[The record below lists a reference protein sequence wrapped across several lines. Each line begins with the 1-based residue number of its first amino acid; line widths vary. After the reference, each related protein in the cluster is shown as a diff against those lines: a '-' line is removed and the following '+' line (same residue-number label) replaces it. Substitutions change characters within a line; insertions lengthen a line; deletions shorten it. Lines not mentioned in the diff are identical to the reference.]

1 MSQLS
6 KIAVLFMACALS
18 LSARTQVRGWCEQG
32 NKTVVATG
40 VSGAPKVQGSYP
52 QCTVTVRISP
62 AGALM
67 AIFADDAGT
76 VKANPFTAAVSGYY
90 FFYVDNGK
98 YDITLSGTVAPPFT
112 LSDVVVTN
120 VIGSAAVPT
129 GVGVGNGTAWSGV
142 VAASQLQ
149 HLRRKPNV
157 TGTQYEFATEPTLVA
172 SDYNFPAQSPA
183 DGDLIAGDKLIT
195 LTPVPLGVNWN
206 DAGNSHWLYVSGG
219 TDAAGACYILTT
231 GPGTAV
237 SGAASGTLT
246 LHCAAQ
252 HRGAYTVASAS
263 GGIAEAVQAA
273 PTTGMT
279 GDSTE
284 IRIPNLATVYAPIT
298 VASRK
303 IAFTGIDTNGAS
315 VTRDASFV
323 VGHTFHLGTGAQ
335 VHFERM
341 SIGAASN
348 IPNYASIYCGAGAST
363 RIVDVQ
369 IVHGFYGVLNNGCE
383 SMFIRGLIWMNGLV
397 DGPPLAGIRLT
408 HPGGGTLNNVMISD
422 SIVGGYTTGANIPT
436 VGLYISNT
444 DGLTVQNS
452 WFGGNADG
460 IFLEGAAGE
469 FIQNIWLDNVAIDS
483 FTTFGIGFAGNASA
497 FNTIRITDSHI
508 NGQHAGT
515 TSNCIDIGGT
525 YGTGNVTSLQLLN
538 NNIEDCHRNGIW
550 LGPGAVGSK
559 DIRIAGNR
567 IINNNASVGGYHG
580 VMLANGTTGVSITGN
595 TIGNKGEGAGLH
607 AYGILAIGT
616 LTDAVIEGND
626 LSDNG
631 TGPLSLGGALTRVLI
646 ANNKGIDDV
655 IGNVASGA
663 TIAAPLNP
671 VFEVTGTTSIAN
683 ITGGWTGREI
693 TLIFTN
699 AAPGG
704 VGTGGNIAKAQTV
717 SQNQALPLVFNGT
730 NWYPG
735 GGGGTLIT
743 ASKYNFSAQ
752 APGGTLTAATPAT
765 ITLAPVPRGVNHDD
779 AGHYLYISGG
789 TGTAEAVLI
798 TGGAGH
804 AGDATGTITFTPA
817 NTHTGAW
824 TIRSASAGIKE
835 AANVL
840 NGIGTITLISGVQ
853 NIYASLIL
861 PTTISLIGQGT
872 SNINGNPATIL
883 YWLGG
888 AHPAIIVAGNPAGYD
903 LDLYTSAMG
912 YGIHRNYGLY
922 SASGLGDGI
931 WVGGDPAG
939 ALTPANW
946 QGDFTNFEYLRVTNF
961 TNALVYQLANFVTF
975 SNCGFNGNSRALL
988 VPSTGGGLQYTNF
1001 YSTVLTVGT
1010 GYAVQMDASS
1020 YGSGYIAFHA
1030 GQVSGTITGTAL
1042 NWFSYGTHYEPNDSG
1057 EIVHIEVPA
1066 NTWGG
1071 GNFHAEGGLMG
1082 THNVAAQQLYFGYAG
1097 GASGGSVY
1105 NVSLSNVEISDTVHT
1120 VPLFVSF
1127 RSVGGNL
1134 RLDNI
1139 FDISGG
1145 LITVTQLYS
1154 TTNSVVPNI
1163 LVTQPKFP
1171 LDLTAATT
1179 LAFPAGNTSYPAMGA
1194 VKISGATVGAGITA
1208 ISGLLQ
1214 GQYGILYTASAQTF
1228 TAGATIGNTVT
1239 ATAGLPYTYYFDGAQ
1254 TWISG
1259 GTGAGVGSGDV
1270 VGPAASVDDEVA
1282 LFSSTTGK
1290 IIKRSALTGILKSA
1304 SGVAAVAGANDVSGP
1319 QFCVSAAGSDAYAC
1333 NLAPAITS
1341 YVTGTHYRFKAD
1353 VANTGVASVSFNG
1366 IGVIPL
1372 KKAAGGVTTDLAT
1385 NDVRAGQ
1392 WVDLVYDGTN
1402 MQVQS
1407 LLGNSPAVTADAVS
1421 GASALKTANTVAVV
1435 DSAGVV
1441 KEATGVT
1448 IAAGVV
1454 TATGHIGP
1462 LTGAVTGNA
1471 STATAL
1477 AANPAACSNQ
1487 VVTDMAANGT
1497 LVCASVV
1504 EDMLGLTNV
1513 TTGDVS
1519 ASAHGLAK
1527 KISVHATDD
1536 PTGACTLGQTYH
1548 NYATPSL
1555 WECVQTG
1562 AATTAWRLKLIS
1574 TGTGA
1579 GSIQFPTSGA
1589 MSVGAGSTVKIGAHT
1604 GDVLGVSLN
1613 GGAVKTVMATDT
1625 VLLEAQHPAHD
1636 GDATSSAGDL
1646 TLALAAKFRT
1656 LTKSITLLD
1665 PVAGD
1670 SGSVQLVFGQAVTIT
1685 RVWCSTKTATSTVTI
1700 NLEERAEATPDT
1712 AGTEVLTSALV
1723 CDTDTQAST
1732 TFSNAGIAARVPLA
1746 LTIASVANAPA
1757 VVRVHLEHTID

>member
-219 TDAAGACYILTT
+219 TDAAGVCYILTT

-252 HRGAYTVASAS
+252 HRGAYTVASAT

-284 IRIPNLATVYAPIT
+284 IHIPNGATVYAPIT
-298 VASRK
+298 IASRK
-303 IAFTGIDTNGAS
+303 IAFTGAGLYGSGIARSAT
-315 VTRDASFV
+315 FV
-323 VGHTFHLGTGAQ
+323 VGHTFHAGAGAI
-335 VHFERM
+335 VEFRNM
-341 SIGAASN
+341 FIGAVSN
-348 IPNYASIYCGAGAST
+348 IPQYASIYCGPGSS
-363 RIVDVQ
+363 VKVMDVQ
-369 IVHGFYGVLNNGCE
+369 ISHGYYGVLNDGAG
-383 SMFIRGLIWMNGLV
+383 SLFIRGLIWMNGLT
-397 DGPPLAGIRLT
+397 DGAPAAGVRVMSSAAVAVS
-408 HPGGGTLNNVMISD
+408 NVLISD
-422 SIVGGYTTGANIPT
+422 SYIGGYTTGANRPFYSIWLSG
-436 VGLYISNT
+436 VDGAMISNT
-444 DGLTVQNS
+444 GT
-452 WFGGNADG
+452 GGSNVG
-460 IFLEGAAGE
+460 ILLEGAVGKWLL
-469 FIQNIWLDNVAIDS
+469 NIWVENVVIDTYEWAGIA
-483 FTTFGIGFAGNASA
+483 FTGTGLIANVRIANSHLNPQHAGANSGGIDMGSIWSSGSPDYVQIIGNNIDGNERNGIMVGGTVNGSKSILIA
-497 FNTIRITDSHI
+497 NNRITD
-508 NGQHAGT
+508 
-515 TSNCIDIGGT
+515 
-525 YGTGNVTSLQLLN
+525 N
-538 NNIEDCHRNGIW
+538 NQ
-550 LGPGAVGSK
+550 
-559 DIRIAGNR
+559 
-567 IINNNASVGGYHG
+567 SVGGYSG
-580 VMLANGTTGVSITGN
+580 IMLATGSTGFHIVDN
-595 TIGNKGEGAGLH
+595 IIGNKWGYGSQTYGIHTAGTLADSQISGNDLADNVFGGAGL
-607 AYGILAIGT
+607 
-616 LTDAVIEGND
+616 
-626 LSDNG
+626 
-631 TGPLSLGGALTRVLI
+631 GGAFTGVI
-646 ANNKGIDDV
+646 SDNKGIDDV
-655 IGNVASGA
+655 IGSVASGA
-663 TIAAPLNP
+663 TIAAPLNSI
-671 VFEVTGTTSIAN
+671 FTVTGTTTLTTIN
-683 ITGGWTGREI
+683 GGWTGREI

-730 NWYPG
+730 KWYPG
-735 GGGGTLIT
+735 GGG
-743 ASKYNFSAQ
+743 
-752 APGGTLTAATPAT
+752 
-765 ITLAPVPRGVNHDD
+765 
-779 AGHYLYISGG
+779 
-789 TGTAEAVLI
+789 
-798 TGGAGH
+798 
-804 AGDATGTITFTPA
+804 
-817 NTHTGAW
+817 
-824 TIRSASAGIKE
+824 
-835 AANVL
+835 
-840 NGIGTITLISGVQ
+840 
-853 NIYASLIL
+853 
-861 PTTISLIGQGT
+861 
-872 SNINGNPATIL
+872 
-883 YWLGG
+883 
-888 AHPAIIVAGNPAGYD
+888 
-903 LDLYTSAMG
+903 
-912 YGIHRNYGLY
+912 
-922 SASGLGDGI
+922 
-931 WVGGDPAG
+931 
-939 ALTPANW
+939 
-946 QGDFTNFEYLRVTNF
+946 
-961 TNALVYQLANFVTF
+961 
-975 SNCGFNGNSRALL
+975 
-988 VPSTGGGLQYTNF
+988 
-1001 YSTVLTVGT
+1001 
-1010 GYAVQMDASS
+1010 
-1020 YGSGYIAFHA
+1020 
-1030 GQVSGTITGTAL
+1030 
-1042 NWFSYGTHYEPNDSG
+1042 
-1057 EIVHIEVPA
+1057 
-1066 NTWGG
+1066 
-1071 GNFHAEGGLMG
+1071 
-1082 THNVAAQQLYFGYAG
+1082 
-1097 GASGGSVY
+1097 ASGG
-1105 NVSLSNVEISDTVHT
+1105 
-1120 VPLFVSF
+1120 
-1127 RSVGGNL
+1127 
-1134 RLDNI
+1134 
-1139 FDISGG
+1139 
-1145 LITVTQLYS
+1145 
-1154 TTNSVVPNI
+1154 
-1163 LVTQPKFP
+1163 
-1171 LDLTAATT
+1171 
-1179 LAFPAGNTSYPAMGA
+1179 
-1194 VKISGATVGAGITA
+1194 
-1208 ISGLLQ
+1208 
-1214 GQYGILYTASAQTF
+1214 
-1228 TAGATIGNTVT
+1228 
-1239 ATAGLPYTYYFDGAQ
+1239 
-1254 TWISG
+1254 
-1259 GTGAGVGSGDV
+1259 GTGDV

-1454 TATGHIGP
+1454 TATGFSGP

-1589 MSVGAGSTVKIGAHT
+1589 MSVGAASTVKIGAHT